1 MKTPISYYGGKQNLT
16 TKLLTLIPE
25 NIKVYCEPFFGG
37 GAVFFALK
45 NPASNIEII
54 NDTNKMVTN
63 FYEVVKTN
71 FDELKQKVEA
81 TIFSRATYSVAHT
94 MYKMPHLFGKV
105 QLAWAFFVATNMG
118 FSNKIG
124 SWGLDKYGKRVK
136 AFLNK
141 KLRFDESIA
150 KRLEKAQIES
160 KDAVSVIETYNT
172 PDTFFYC
179 DPPYINSNQGHY
191 EGYTEEDFRRL
202 LDALSNVK
210 GKFILSSYPSAIL
223 DEYIQKYGWI
233 SEEIDKPL
241 SASKATD
248 KPRKRKTEVITR
260 NYSL

>member
-16 TKLLTLIPE
+16 SKIIPLIPE

-37 GAVFFALK
+37 GAIFFALK
-45 NPASNIEII
+45 NPATEIEII
-54 NDTNKMVTN
+54 NDTNNMVTN
-63 FYEVVKTN
+63 FYEVVKTD
-71 FDELKQKVEA
+71 FDNLKQKVEA
-81 TIFSRATYSVAHT
+81 TLFSRATYSVANT
-94 MYKMPHLFGKV
+94 MYRMPHLFDKL

-136 AFLNK
+136 AFRNK
-141 KLRFDESIA
+141 KLRFDESVA

-172 PDTFFYC
+172 EDTFFYC
-179 DPPYINSNQGHY
+179 DPPYIDSNQGHY
-191 EGYTEEDFRRL
+191 GGYTESDYRRL
-202 LDALSNVK
+202 LDALVTVK
-210 GKFILSSYPSAIL
+210 GKFILSSYPSNIL

-233 SEEIDKPL
+233 SEHVDKPL
-241 SASKATD
+241 SASKFTD
-248 KPRKRKTEVITR
+248 KPRKRKIEVITR